1 MQKIYASKANIYIV
15 KNLACHLWVF
25 TNLCR

>member
-1 MQKIYASKANIYIV
+1 MQKIYNSKAGVYIV

-25 TNLCR
+25 TNLSR